1 MIDVRNIFEQ
11 PSNNDIKTY
20 QNIRIIA
27 IGQGD
32 KNANGYQLDYPYFE
46 EIFKFIAME
55 LSKQ

>member
-20 QNIRIIA
+20 QNIRKIA
-27 IGQGD
+27 IGQRD
-32 KNANGYQLDYPYFE
+32 KNANGYQLGYPYFE

>member
-1 MIDVRNIFEQ
+1 MIDGRNVFEQ
-11 PSNNDIKTY
+11 PSNNDIKIY
-20 QNIRIIA
+20 HNIRKIA